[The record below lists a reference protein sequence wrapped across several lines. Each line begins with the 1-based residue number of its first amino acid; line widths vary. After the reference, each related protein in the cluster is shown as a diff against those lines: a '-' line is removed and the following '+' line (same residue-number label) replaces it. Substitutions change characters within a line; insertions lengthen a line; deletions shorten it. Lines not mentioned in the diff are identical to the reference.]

1 MNDPDADV
9 PWPDSTSSPIRDGIR
24 LLCLFVVLLVLP
36 MLLIAAMNPAQGCGG
51 G

>member
-1 MNDPDADV
+1 VNDPDADV
-9 PWPDSTSSPIRDGIR
+9 PRPDATSSPIRDGIR
-24 LLCLFVVLLVLP
+24 LLGLFVVFLVLP